1 MTRVI
6 QGNKGH
12 LRIQVKSRTFV
23 THKVLADFA
32 ADSLL
37 GRGSRVW
44 RGHFEGEDDKER
56 VLKDVWVDTDRP
68 REGDIL
74 RNLAHTFQ
82 LDPYPDSSFSDH
94 FLTVIEDTIVELDGT
109 HRDDTLNTMMN
120 GQEPPEDC
128 KSLNLPR
135 SSDLPSKPKT
145 RSISHAISSGI
156 GPSPHEVKR
165 APIPHRFRPRSHYRI
180 TFEEVGRALYEVKNL
195 EDVFSALRDVMRGSL
210 VLLLAKSLRPN
221 VFFFPFKRCGYCT
234 TWDMFTAISAL
245 EIYCSSTVGA
255 N

>member
-1 MTRVI
+1 MTRVV
-6 QGNKGH
+6 QGNKEH

-74 RNLAHTFQ
+74 RDLAHAFQ
-82 LDPYPDSSFSDH
+82 LHPYPNSSFSDH
-94 FLTVIEDTIVELDGT
+94 FLTVIEDTIVEVDGT
-109 HRDDTLNTMMN
+109 HHDDTLNTMMN
-120 GQEPPEDC
+120 GQEPPEGC
-128 KSLNLPR
+128 KSLNLPCL
-135 SSDLPSKPKT
+135 SDLPPKSKT
-145 RSISHAISSGI
+145 RSVISSGI

-165 APIPHRFRPRSHYRI
+165 VPIPHHFRPRSHYRI
-180 TFEEVGRALYEVKNL
+180 TFEEVGKALYEVKSL
-195 EDVFSALRDVMRGSL
+195 EDIFNGLIDVMRG
-210 VLLLAKSLRPN
+210 
-221 VFFFPFKRCGYCT
+221 
-234 TWDMFTAISAL
+234 
-245 EIYCSSTVGA
+245 
-255 N
+255 

>member
-1 MTRVI
+1 LSFATETELGYDPTITRVI
-6 QGNKGH
+6 QGNEGY
-12 LRIQVKSRTFV
+12 LRIQVKSRIFV

-44 RGHFEGEDDKER
+44 KGHFEGEDNKER

-74 RNLAHTFQ
+74 RDLAHAFQ
-82 LDPYPDSSFSDH
+82 LNPYPNSSFSDH

-109 HRDDTLNTMMN
+109 HHDDTLNAMMN
-120 GQEPPEDC
+120 GQEPPKDC

-135 SSDLPSKPKT
+135 PSDLPSKLKT
-145 RSISHAISSGI
+145 RSVSHAVSSGI

-165 APIPHRFRPRSHYRI
+165 APASHHFRPRSHYRI
-180 TFEEVGRALYEVKNL
+180 GFKEVGKALYEVKSL
-195 EDVFSALRDVMRGSL
+195 EDIFNALKDVMRG
-210 VLLLAKSLRPN
+210 LR
-221 VFFFPFKRCGYCT
+221 G
-234 TWDMFTAISAL
+234 SAL
-245 EIYCSSTVGA
+245 SKVSWT
-255 N
+255 